1 MLTRERMSSK
11 TAAIEPTGPPVE
23 ELGAGE
29 TRREEILAAA
39 TRLFAARGFD
49 GTSTREIAREAGA
62 KHSLLFYH
70 FGSKADLYL
79 AAVLDQLEHLGAKVQ
94 DALAAESDPLSRLH
108 AYVEVYYD
116 CFTTREPGLRVCL
129 RELNGLPPDLARQI
143 AEAHNRKSMAALQ
156 EIIADGIRLGLFREF
171 DARASAF
178 AITGILH
185 MFLRMRPN
193 TRNTFPPHE
202 AVRQVLDV
210 YCDGLVT
217 RT

>member
-1 MLTRERMSSK
+1 MERSSTRAAAPAERNGRLR
-11 TAAIEPTGPPVE
+11 AE
-23 ELGAGE
+23 EVNSGE

-70 FGSKADLYL
+70 FRSKGDLYL
-79 AAVLDQLEHLGAKVQ
+79 AAVLRQLEHLSASL
-94 DALAAESDPLSRLH
+94 DTALSQSNDPVARLS

-116 CFTTREPGLRVCL
+116 CFDTREPGLGVCL
-129 RELNGLPPDLARQI
+129 RELNGLPPELARQI
-143 AEAHNRKSMAALQ
+143 ADTHNRQTTDKLERILVEGMQS
-156 EIIADGIRLGLFREF
+156 GLFRPF
-171 DARASAF
+171 DAHACAT

-185 MFLRMRPN
+185 MFLRMARRR
-193 TRNTFPPHE
+193 RNRFGPHA

-210 YCDGLVT
+210 YCAGLVT
-217 RT
+217 S